1 VRFSV
6 WQLRTGEREKMKQPD
21 VWVGTPEDINEGIED
36 GHLQLG
42 AVFMVLGERGM
53 LMRQEASR
61 RAAQ

>member
-1 VRFSV
+1 
-6 WQLRTGEREKMKQPD
+6 MKQPD